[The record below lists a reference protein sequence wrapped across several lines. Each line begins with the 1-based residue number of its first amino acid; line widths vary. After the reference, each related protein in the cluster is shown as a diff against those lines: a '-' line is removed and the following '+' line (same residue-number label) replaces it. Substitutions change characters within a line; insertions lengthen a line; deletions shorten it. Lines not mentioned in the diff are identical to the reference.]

1 MATGPTHQEPP
12 RPQLSP
18 IRGASL
24 CACPPGPRGGPFRVA
39 CVWFGLARA
48 RLPPPPKP
56 PLAPGRPAPA
66 AALSP
71 RLVTAR
77 GSLPTP
83 PPPPP
88 VPGPCGVKA
97 RLALGGAPPPPHH
110 PCPVT

>member
-24 CACPPGPRGGPFRVA
+24 CAWPPGLRGGGPFRVT
-39 CVWFGLARA
+39 CDCSGLARH
-48 RLPPPPKP
+48 RL
-56 PLAPGRPAPA
+56 
-66 AALSP
+66 
-71 RLVTAR
+71 
-77 GSLPTP
+77 
-83 PPPPP
+83 PPPP